1 LERRIARCGFE
12 PFTFRSYRLRPAR
25 TRRFAPVASPQQNG
39 PKIVLRVRLA
49 PRLVIAERTVLRH
62 GGGRSRESLVLRE
75 HVARTSARTLRLEQR
90 VESRV
95 ATFESR
101 QTHAPSA
108 RPPQPAQAVR
118 APGPL
123 VFRVDSREAEDAR
136 EAGTGPTPRAER
148 VEQPPPGLPDVAPV
162 ADEVL
167 RILDR
172 RIVAE
177 RERRGRV

>member
-1 LERRIARCGFE
+1 VERRIARCGFE

-25 TRRFAPVASPQQNG
+25 TRRFTRVASPQQSG

-49 PRLVIAERTVLRH
+49 PRLVIAERTVVQH
-62 GGGRSRESLVLRE
+62 GGGRSRETLVLRE
-75 HVARTSARTLRLEQR
+75 HVARTSARTLRLAQR

-95 ATFESR
+95 ATLESR
-101 QTHAPSA
+101 QTHALSA
-108 RPPQPAQAVR
+108 RPAQSAQAVR
-118 APGPL
+118 APAPL
-123 VFRVDSREAEDAR
+123 VFRVGSREAEDAR
-136 EAGTGPTPRAER
+136 EARIGPAPRTER
-148 VEQPPPGLPDVAPV
+148 VEQPPSGLPDVAPV

-177 RERRGRV
+177 RERRGCV